1 MTPSNGRYMFISHAT
16 LSASDTL
23 VPVGTT
29 HCVFG
34 SAAAADVYGVLGVE
48 LDGTNLNKLLVP
60 LGEFIRIGS
69 IFGGT
74 TNMRTEGTAPASSV
88 TSVTFYRWELEA
100 KQVLEKV

>member
-16 LSASDTL
+16 LTTNDTL

-34 SAAAADVYGVLGVE
+34 SATAADVYGVLGVE

-69 IFGGT
+69 IVGGT
-74 TNMRTEGTAPASSV
+74 TNMRTEATTPASSV